1 MYCINENT
9 CPLKD
14 NCLLKNILYIE
25 QPVTATSTN
34 SGIRKQLVE
43 LHSKFYLQRIKDYSA
58 PISIT
63 ISIKTIQNIHQ
74 ELELQSR
81 NY

>member
-25 QPVTATSTN
+25 QPVTTTSTN
-34 SGIRKQLVE
+34 SGIRKELVE
-43 LHSKFYLQRIKDYSA
+43 LHSKIYMQRIKDYSA
-58 PISIT
+58 P

-81 NY
+81 KY